1 VAGFA
6 NLFLA
11 RFILP
16 PQKKFASEVT
26 MKDLSQTQLGIV
38 YALSAYLLWG
48 VNPIYFKYLSFIP
61 IYEVLAHRVIWSV
74 VFIAIVITFLG
85 GWGKAL
91 IILKTPKNI
100 LFLTCT
106 SLLITVNWSV
116 FIWAINNGRMLE
128 ASLGY
133 FINPLIN
140 VVLGLLFLN
149 EALSRLKWIAVSLAL
164 LGVVVQV
171 VQVGSLPWVSLVL
184 PITFGFY
191 GLLRKKIKIEALIG
205 LFFETLLVL
214 PVALYYLF
222 FVANGENANMLNNA
236 WSLNLCLMFA
246 GIATAMPL
254 FFFAQAALRLKLSTL
269 GFFQYIAPSMMFLMA
284 VFIYDEA
291 LSLAKVITFIF
302 IWAGIFLFA
311 FENKFQKWL

>member
-1 VAGFA
+1 
-6 NLFLA
+6 
-11 RFILP
+11 
-16 PQKKFASEVT
+16 

-48 VNPIYFKYLSFIP
+48 INPIFFKYLGFIP
-61 IYEVLAHRVIWSV
+61 VYEILAHRVIWSV

-91 IILKTPKNI
+91 SILKTPKNI

-106 SLLITVNWSV
+106 SLLISVNWSV

-140 VVLGLLFLN
+140 VVLGLVFLN
-149 EALSRLKWIAVSLAL
+149 EALSRVKWIAVSLAL
-164 LGVVVQV
+164 IGVLIQV

-184 PITFGFY
+184 PISFGFY

-222 FVANGENANMLNNA
+222 FVANGENVNMLNNN
-236 WSLNLCLMFA
+236 WSLNLWLMFT

-269 GFFQYIAPSMMFLMA
+269 GFFQYLAPSMMFLMA
-284 VFIYDEA
+284 VFIYGEV
-291 LSLAKVITFIF
+291 LSLARIITFIF
-302 IWAGIFLFA
+302 IWAGILLFA
-311 FENKFQKWL
+311 GENKLKKWL

>member
-1 VAGFA
+1 
-6 NLFLA
+6 
-11 RFILP
+11 
-16 PQKKFASEVT
+16 
-26 MKDLSQTQLGIV
+26 
-38 YALSAYLLWG
+38 
-48 VNPIYFKYLSFIP
+48 
-61 IYEVLAHRVIWSV
+61 
-74 VFIAIVITFLG
+74 
-85 GWGKAL
+85 
-91 IILKTPKNI
+91 
-100 LFLTCT
+100 
-106 SLLITVNWSV
+106 
-116 FIWAINNGRMLE
+116 
-128 ASLGY
+128 
-133 FINPLIN
+133 
-140 VVLGLLFLN
+140 LGLLFLN

>member
-1 VAGFA
+1 
-6 NLFLA
+6 
-11 RFILP
+11 
-16 PQKKFASEVT
+16 
-26 MKDLSQTQLGIV
+26 MKDLSQMQLGIV

-48 VNPIYFKYLSFIP
+48 IAPIYFKYLEFIP
-61 IYEVLAHRVIWSV
+61 VYEVLAHRVIWSV
-74 VFIAIVITFLG
+74 VFTAIVITFMG
-85 GWGKAL
+85 GWRKAR
-91 IILKTPKNI
+91 IVLKAPKSI

-106 SLLITVNWSV
+106 SLLITVNWSI

-140 VVLGLLFLN
+140 VLLGLIFLN

-164 LGVVVQV
+164 LGVVIQV
-171 VQVGSLPWVSLVL
+171 IQVGSLPWISLVL

-222 FVANGENANMLNNA
+222 FVAAGQNANMLNNS
-236 WSLNLCLMFA
+236 WSLNLSLMFA
-246 GIATAMPL
+246 GIVTAMPL
-254 FFFAQAALRLKLSTL
+254 LFFAQAALRLKLSTL
-269 GFFQYIAPSMMFLMA
+269 GFFQYLAPSMMFVMA
-284 VFIYDEA
+284 VSIYGEE
-291 LSLAKVITFIF
+291 LSLAKIITFIF

-311 FENKFQKWL
+311 CENKLKKWLGPYFVKPFTVK